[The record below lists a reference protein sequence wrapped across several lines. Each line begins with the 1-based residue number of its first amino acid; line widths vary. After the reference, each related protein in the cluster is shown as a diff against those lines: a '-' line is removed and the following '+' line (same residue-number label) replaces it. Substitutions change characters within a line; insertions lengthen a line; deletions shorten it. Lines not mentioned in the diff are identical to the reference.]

1 MEHAYYNE
9 KNNICTTCEL
19 QQQLIPIEQETI
31 LQKDLAA
38 SVTDEIYTTGNNTPE
53 IIAANT
59 GNAIVRMQAE
69 ALKKSEE
76 KYRNIFDNAT
86 EGIFQIT
93 PEGQF
98 LSANAAL
105 ARIHG
110 YNSPEELITSVRDI
124 AKQLHVDPGHR
135 AQYKRL
141 LERNGFVKNFEA
153 MMYRKDGTLNWIS
166 TNTRVVKD
174 KEGRILYYEG
184 TITDITERKRSEKA
198 LKESEELYRTA
209 IEHSNDGVSIVRNG
223 IHIFVNSNFASIFGY
238 DAIADIIGKPT
249 SLTVHPDDLE
259 MVQNYAAKRQRGEEA
274 PTRYEFK
281 GIKKDGI
288 VIYIE
293 VSVANI
299 IYHDEEAILAYFR
312 EITER
317 KHAEESLKKAEK
329 KYRDIFENAV
339 EGIFQTTVD
348 GRFVSANPSLAVML
362 GYDSPD
368 EMINCIN
375 SISAQQYVHSD
386 DRVRFKNLFE
396 GYDIVEG
403 FETEM
408 YRKDGIKIWVLI
420 NARAVFDERGCI
432 VYYEGTIEDVT
443 KRKQIEETLKE
454 QLRFAQTLIDT
465 VPNPV
470 YFKDVHGLYIGC
482 NKAFEAYHGIAR
494 EALIG
499 KSVYD
504 ILPGELADFH
514 NSRDR
519 SLFQNPGNQA
529 YESFLYMPD
538 NTKHDIV
545 VRKATFVNKDG
556 ELAGLVGVLSDIT
569 EHKQMEDAMC
579 AERNRF
585 RALSEDAPFGIV
597 MIGSDGRFDYI
608 NPKFKKIFGY
618 TLKDVPN
625 GKEWFR
631 KAYPDAE
638 YRHKVVS
645 TWKQDL
651 EQFKIGEGNPWT
663 FSVTSKD
670 GNRKIINFIP
680 VRLETDEHIM
690 TCEDVT
696 ERVHTR
702 EAIEASEQTLRAIL
716 SASPVGIGL
725 IDKFTMGWAN
735 DAAYRMLGYDYGELD
750 GQDLRILYLS
760 DDERERVREDLMI
773 KRESEAQ
780 WVRKDGSIID
790 VLIRVAP
797 LENRNGSMIA
807 VSDDIT
813 DKKRAVRALEQSRL
827 ELERLDRVKTKAVH
841 HISHELKTPLAVIQ
855 GSLRLL
861 RRKTQRFANIDNTL
875 SGNIEML
882 ERHLGRLLEI
892 QQETE
897 KIFNLTRE
905 MEKTT
910 LAADCE
916 RLWERIEAVSEVP
929 DNVRA
934 NWQSIHGWVGEHFRE
949 PATEPRYAD
958 LYLLTR
964 EIVEKTRHIADTRN
978 VTIELEGGDGVEE
991 VPVNFIVLRDTIES
1005 LLRNAIENTPDEG
1018 FIKVILEKKNDR
1030 TWLHVTDYGVGITK
1044 ESQSYVF
1051 DGLYHTGETE
1061 LYASKMPYSFGAGG
1075 KGLSLLKIKIYSQ
1088 HHGFDLLMKSQRCL
1102 YLPTEKDLCPGS
1114 ISLCEHCGT
1123 PEICANSGGTTFS
1136 LMISQTV

>member
-1 MEHAYYNE
+1 LEDIDYNE
-9 KNNICTTCEL
+9 KSNICNTCEL
-19 QQQLIPIEQETI
+19 QQQLIQNEQQFI
-31 LQKDLAA
+31 LREDLASTVIDKICIINKTMPEVIA
-38 SVTDEIYTTGNNTPE
+38 TRTGN
-53 IIAANT
+53 
-59 GNAIVRMQAE
+59 VMVCMQTE

-93 PEGQF
+93 PEGRF

-110 YNSPEELITSVRDI
+110 YDSPEELIASVHDI

-135 AQYKRL
+135 VQYKRL

-153 MMYRKDGTLNWIS
+153 MMYRKNGTLNWIS

-174 KEGRILYYEG
+174 KEGRTLYYEG
-184 TITDITERKRSEKA
+184 TVTDITERKRSEKA

-223 IHIFVNSNFASIFGY
+223 IHVYVNSKFVSIFGY
-238 DAIADIIGKPT
+238 GSMPDIIGKPT
-249 SLTVHPDDLE
+249 SLTVHPDDLG

-281 GIKKDGI
+281 GIKKDST

-348 GRFVSANPSLAVML
+348 GRFISANPALAVML
-362 GYDSPD
+362 GFDSPD

-375 SISAQQYVHSD
+375 NISAQQYVHSE
-386 DRVRFKNLFE
+386 DRMRFKNLFE

-408 YRKDGIKIWVLI
+408 YRKDGSKIWVLI

-443 KRKQIEETLKE
+443 KRKQMEETLKE
-454 QLRFAQTLIDT
+454 QLRFAQALIDT

-470 YFKDVHGLYIGC
+470 YFKDVHGLYMGC

-504 ILPGELADFH
+504 ILPGELADVH
-514 NSRDR
+514 NYRDR
-519 SLFQNPGNQA
+519 TLFQNPGNQA
-529 YESFLYMPD
+529 YESFLYTSD
-538 NTKHDIV
+538 NTKRDII
-545 VRKATFVNKDG
+545 VRKATFANKSG
-556 ELAGLVGVLSDIT
+556 ELAGLVGVLIDIT

-585 RALSEDAPFGIV
+585 RTLSEDAPFGIV

-608 NPKFKKIFGY
+608 NPKFKEIFGY

-625 GKEWFR
+625 GKDWFR
-631 KAYPDAE
+631 KAYPDPE
-638 YRHKVVS
+638 YRYKVVS

-651 EQFKIGEGNPWT
+651 EQFKIGERKPWT
-663 FSVTSKD
+663 FSVTCKD

-696 ERVHTR
+696 ERIR
-702 EAIEASEQTLRAIL
+702 AQEAIETSEHTLRAIL

-725 IDKFTMGWAN
+725 IDKFAMGWAN
-735 DAAYRMLGYDYGELD
+735 DATYRMVGYNYGELD
-750 GQDLRILYLS
+750 GKDLRILYLS
-760 DDERERVREDLMI
+760 DNEREKVRKDLLI
-773 KRESEAQ
+773 KRESETQ

-797 LENRNGSMIA
+797 LENRNGTMIA
-807 VSDDIT
+807 VADDIT
-813 DKKRAVRALEQSRL
+813 DKKLAVRALEQSRL

-861 RRKTQRFANIDNTL
+861 RRKTQRLANIDNTL
-875 SGNIEML
+875 SGNIEIL

-905 MEKTT
+905 MEKAT

-934 NWQSIHGWVGEHFRE
+934 NWQAIHGWVAEHFHE
-949 PATEPRYAD
+949 PAAEPRYAD

-964 EIVEKTRHIADTRN
+964 DIVEKTRHIADTRN
-978 VTIELEGGDGVEE
+978 VTIELEGGDGLDE
-991 VPVNFIVLRDTIES
+991 VPVNLLVLRDTIES

-1018 FIKVILEKKNDR
+1018 LIKVILEKKTDR
-1030 TWLHVTDYGVGITK
+1030 IWLHVTDYGIGITK
-1044 ESQSYVF
+1044 ESQNYVF

-1061 LYASKMPYSFGAGG
+1061 LYTSKSPYSFGAGG

-1102 YLPTEKDLCPGS
+1102 YLQTEKDLCPGS
-1114 ISLCEHCGT
+1114 ISLCGHCKT
-1123 PEICANSGGTTFS
+1123 QETCATSGGTTFS
-1136 LMISQTV
+1136 LSFH